1 MIPGMEAARTSV
13 GKVAATAAPRQT
25 RQPDRTTEDDFHKEL
40 NKQRAVVRSAQ
51 ARTQA
56 PTPSA
61 TAAGAPSALK
71 MVPPAPTGPAADP
84 AAGAQHVLDTGRR
97 ALLVDNYEARM
108 EAFAAEL
115 QKGDAPYRLRLMQE
129 ILKRDPRALGS
140 WLTPERANTL
150 HAQGHV
156 TTEQRAAMAES
167 LASAFNHGV
176 LKANMQD
183 AGQRPGRPERGR
195 VAVSELDNAFW
206 GFGPPGSGSNRLEN
220 ARNVRNLLD
229 FFGSSSGPEMQ
240 AFRTNYGRHLIDQY
254 VLNDAVGYHNSER
267 RDAAAGLAANLLA
280 GDTRHPDIATDVL
293 GSYDFAQVRTI
304 MESAARSNNLYAA
317 DALRPYAH
325 GNVDPRGSSLPNGS
339 ALLMHAVALSRSA
352 KADAVAASLAKL
364 PANAPSIF
372 DKRHHGGKDNVDALT
387 LVVANHA
394 NAVLDSRTRYDQTY
408 IGDADNPNLQ
418 QYMVNGAELGA
429 LFSTT
434 LFNPDS
440 TYRDTL
446 QDAVTQY
453 AGELERTV
461 NQPGPNRDAAGRLAM
476 LSAALTD
483 AVRQDNMEL
492 AKNEAARKQLLG
504 MVVDIALAGLPL
516 GKWTSSAAEK
526 LIAQAFTGQGVQDAL
541 KGLSGTLIDTATG
554 QLTDKAKAQI
564 VDALGKDNG
573 NAEIAKNLANSL
585 HDGIF
590 NQISEADYDKE
601 FMQNAYTAILSG
613 IQLSRLPGGTT

>member
-13 GKVAATAAPRQT
+13 GKVASTTAPRQT
-25 RQPDRTTEDDFHKEL
+25 QQPDRTTEDDFRKEL
-40 NKQRAVVRSAQ
+40 NKQRAIVRSA
-51 ARTQA
+51 QA

-61 TAAGAPSALK
+61 TAASAPSALK
-71 MVPPAPTGPAADP
+71 MVPTGPTSPAADP
-84 AAGAQHVLDTGRR
+84 AAGAQRVLDTGRR

-115 QKGDAPYRLRLMQE
+115 QKGDAPYRQRLMQE
-129 ILKRDPRALGS
+129 ILERDPRALGS

-156 TTEQRAAMAES
+156 TSEQRAAMAES
-167 LASAFNHGV
+167 LASAFNHGI
-176 LKANMQD
+176 LKVNTLD
-183 AGQRPGRPERGR
+183 AGQRPGRADHGQ
-195 VAVSELDNAFW
+195 VAFSELDNAIW
-206 GFGPPGSGSNRLEN
+206 GYGPPGSGNDRLEN
-220 ARNVRNLLD
+220 ARNVRDVLD
-229 FFGSSSGPEMQ
+229 FFGSSSGPEVQ

-254 VLNDAVGYHNSER
+254 VLNDAVGYHNAER

-293 GSYDFAQVRTI
+293 GSYDFAQIKTI
-304 MESAARSNNLYAA
+304 MESAARSNDLYAA

-339 ALLMHAVALSRSA
+339 ALLMDAVALSRSA
-352 KADAVAASLAKL
+352 KADTVAASLARL

-372 DKRHHGGKDNVDALT
+372 DKRHLGGKDNVDALT
-387 LVVANHA
+387 LAVANHA
-394 NAVLDSRTRYDQTY
+394 NAVFDSRTRYDQTY

-429 LFSTT
+429 LFSKT

-446 QDAVTQY
+446 QDAVTRY
-453 AGELERTV
+453 AGQLERTV

-483 AVRQDNMEL
+483 AVRQDNMGL
-492 AKNEAARKQLLG
+492 AKNESARKQLLG
-504 MVVDIALAGLPL
+504 MAVDIALAGLPV
-516 GKWTSSAAEK
+516 GKWASSAAEK
-526 LIAQAFTGQGVQDAL
+526 LIAQAFTGQHVQAAL
-541 KGLSGTLIDTATG
+541 KELSGQLTG

-564 VDALGKDNG
+564 VDALGKDTG

-590 NQISEADYDKE
+590 NQISETDYDKE
-601 FMQNAYTAILSG
+601 FMQNAYTGILGG
-613 IQLSRLPGGTT
+613 IQLSRLPGT